1 MIEWG
6 KNQNLKKFLDQNL
19 TPKKSNLRAI
29 KISRGTTRPGYAGT
43 IIIPQKTYY
52 NQATKNTVAKIFL
65 PKKIAKSKIS
75 NPKNPLII
83 PVT

>member
-6 KNQNLKKFLDQNL
+6 QISKLKKIPG
-19 TPKKSNLRAI
+19 PKFNPQ
-29 KISRGTTRPGYAGT
+29 KIELASHKNFQRNNAAGIAGT